1 VSSRSRAP
9 ATFLTAIAAT
19 VVIVS
24 AVANLTRDRGVHNSP
39 PARDTQLSE
48 QPLVGL
54 GPGVTVR
61 EVTQNTPFSLV
72 ALTGDLAG
80 TSTRVRAKRPDGSWG
95 PWYQTE
101 YETAAPD
108 NGSQSGSAPTGP
120 TEGPRSTD
128 PVFVGTTTTVQ
139 IAVTRPLDA
148 ALTLGVVPSQAGTSP
163 AGGGPPAAPRAP
175 SENEDL
181 GYRPASREQPFGQ
194 NISAILISP
203 PQAPADT
210 HWTPPSGVL
219 MPGQP
224 PAIIS
229 RAEWGADESLR
240 CGTPQYDNG
249 IRAAVV
255 HHTAGSNDY
264 SPLESAGIVKAIY
277 TYHSKTL
284 GWCDIAYNA
293 LVDKYGQVFE
303 GSAGGL
309 TKAVEGFHTGG
320 FNRNTWG
327 VAMIGNFDDV
337 PPTPI
342 QLRTMGRLRG
352 WRLGMDGVDPKGT
365 VELESAGSHY
375 TTFPAGAIA
384 KLPTI
389 FTHRDVG
396 NTDCPG
402 NAAYALM
409 DEVRD
414 IASHFNDP
422 PEELINALKGGAI
435 YEHWEAIG
443 GMNSVLGA
451 PTSPEDGTE
460 GDGRYA
466 TFAKGAMYW
475 SPETGPQPVTGAI
488 YDAWAS
494 QSYERGPLGLPT
506 SAEIQEPLQITQ
518 NYQHGTLNY
527 NRLTGDV
534 TEVIDGITTPLSAE
548 SPSGPT
554 VPPEHF
560 SLPAHPAAT

>member
-1 VSSRSRAP
+1 MSRSRAP
-9 ATFLTAIAAT
+9 TMLLTAIAAT

-24 AVANLTRDRGVHNSP
+24 WAAGATRDRRAPEP
-39 PARDTQLSE
+39 PRIHDTQLAE

-54 GPGVTVR
+54 GAGVTVR
-61 EVTQNTPFSLV
+61 ELSQGTPFSLV

-108 NGSQSGSAPTGP
+108 PVTAGSEGP
-120 TEGPRSTD
+120 AEGPRSTD

-148 ALTLGVVPSQAGTSP
+148 AVTR
-163 AGGGPPAAPRAP
+163 PPTPPPGERP
-175 SENEDL
+175 DDL

-203 PQAPADT
+203 PQAPAET
-210 HWTPPSGVL
+210 HWTPPAGVM
-219 MPGQP
+219 MPGQA

-229 RAEWGADESLR
+229 RAEWGADEALR
-240 CGTPQYDNG
+240 CGAPQYDNG
-249 IRAAVV
+249 IRAAVI

-342 QLRTMGRLRG
+342 QLRTVGRLLG

-365 VELESAGSHY
+365 VALESAGSHY
-375 TTFPAGAIA
+375 TTFPAGATA
-384 KLPTI
+384 TLPTI

-409 DEVRD
+409 DEIRD
-414 IASHFNDP
+414 VASHFNDP
-422 PEELINALKGGAI
+422 PEELIKALQGGAI
-435 YEHWEAIG
+435 YQRWQEIG

-451 PTSPEDGTE
+451 PTAPEDSGG
-460 GDGRYA
+460 GDARYV
-466 TFAKGAMYW
+466 TFVKGAMYW
-475 SPETGPQPVTGAI
+475 SPATGAEPVTGAI

-494 QSYERGPLGLPT
+494 LSYERGPLGLPT

-518 NYQHGTLNY
+518 NFQHGTLNY
-527 NRLTGDV
+527 ERLTGNV
-534 TEVIDGITTPLSAE
+534 TSVVDGITTPLSTQ

-560 SLPAHPAAT
+560 SLPAHPGT

>member
-1 VSSRSRAP
+1 MPSRTRAP
-9 ATFLTAIAAT
+9 TTLLTAMAAT
-19 VVIVS
+19 VVIV
-24 AVANLTRDRGVHNSP
+24 AWIANRP
-39 PARDTQLSE
+39 PASSHEPSPTPNTQLAE
-48 QPLVGL
+48 QPLIGL
-54 GPGVTVR
+54 GGGVTVR
-61 EVTQNTPFSLV
+61 ELTQDTPFSLV

-80 TSTRVRAKRPDGSWG
+80 TSARVRAKRPDGDWG

-101 YETAAPD
+101 YETEPRDPAGTD
-108 NGSQSGSAPTGP
+108 GSVELGGLNP
-120 TEGPRSTD
+120 GPRSTD

-139 IAVTRPLDA
+139 VAVTRPIDA
-148 ALTLGVVPSQAGTSP
+148 PITQPP
-163 AGGGPPAAPRAP
+163 AGRPPNDLLD
-175 SENEDL
+175 SGL
-181 GYRPASREQPFGQ
+181 GYRPATKEQPFGQ

-203 PQAPADT
+203 PQAPPGT
-210 HWTPPSGVL
+210 QWTPPTAVT
-219 MPGQP
+219 MAGQP

-240 CGTPQYDNG
+240 CETPEYDRG
-249 IRAAVV
+249 VRAAVV

-309 TKAVEGFHTGG
+309 TKPVEGFHTGG

-337 PPTPI
+337 APTPI
-342 QLRTMGRLRG
+342 QIRTVGRLLG
-352 WRLGMDGVDPKGT
+352 WRLGMDDVDPRSM
-365 VELESAGSHY
+365 VDLQSAGSSY
-375 TTFPAGAIA
+375 TTFPGGAIA
-384 KLPTI
+384 RLPPI

-402 NAAYALM
+402 NAAYAVM
-409 DEVRD
+409 DEIRD
-414 IASHFNDP
+414 IAAHFNDP
-422 PEELINALKGGAI
+422 PEELIKALEGGAI
-435 YEHWEAIG
+435 YQRWQALG
-443 GMNSVLGA
+443 GMNSALGA
-451 PTSPEDGTE
+451 PTSPEADAADGA
-460 GDGRYA
+460 RYA

-475 SPETGPQPVTGAI
+475 SPVTDAQPITGAI
-488 YDAWAS
+488 YEAWAS

-518 NYQHGTLNY
+518 NFQHGTLNFE
-527 NRLTGDV
+527 RLTGNV
-534 TEVIDGITTPLSAE
+534 TEVVDGITTPLATRP
-548 SPSGPT
+548 PSGPT

-560 SLPAHPAAT
+560 TLPTHPIT

>member
-1 VSSRSRAP
+1 ML
-9 ATFLTAIAAT
+9 LTAIAAT

-24 AVANLTRDRGVHNSP
+24 AVADATHDRGVHDPP
-39 PARDTQLSE
+39 PAHDTQLTE
-48 QPLVGL
+48 QPLIGL
-54 GPGVTVR
+54 GGGVTIR
-61 EVTQNTPFSLV
+61 EVTQDKPFSLV

-108 NGSQSGSAPTGP
+108 SGAASSAGLAGSAQSAGP

-148 ALTLGVVPSQAGTSP
+148 PMTPPVPPSD
-163 AGGGPPAAPRAP
+163 PP
-175 SENEDL
+175 EKDGL
-181 GYRPASREQPFGQ
+181 GYKPASKEQPFGQ

-203 PQAPADT
+203 PQAPAKT
-210 HWTPPSGVL
+210 QWTPPSGVV
-219 MPGQP
+219 MPGQAP
-224 PAIIS
+224 SIIS

-240 CGTPQYDNG
+240 CGSPQYDNG
-249 IRAAVV
+249 IRAAVI

-309 TKAVEGFHTGG
+309 TRAVEGFHTGG

-342 QLRTMGRLRG
+342 QLRTVGRLLG
-352 WRLGMDGVDPKGT
+352 WRLGLDGVDAKGT
-365 VELESAGSHY
+365 VALESAGSHY

-384 KLPTI
+384 NLPTI

-409 DEVRD
+409 DEIRD

-422 PEELINALKGGAI
+422 PEELIKALQGGVI
-435 YEHWEAIG
+435 YEHWQAIG

-451 PTSPEDGTE
+451 PTSPEDSAE
-460 GDGRYA
+460 GDARYA
-466 TFAKGAMYW
+466 TFARGAMYW
-475 SPETGPQPVTGAI
+475 SPDTGAQPVTGAI
-488 YDAWAS
+488 YEAWGS
-494 QSYERGPLGLPT
+494 LSFERGPLGLPT

-518 NYQHGTLNY
+518 NFQHGTLNY
-527 NRLTGDV
+527 ERLSGNV
-534 TEVIDGITTPLSAE
+534 TEVVDGITTKLSTQ

-554 VPPEHF
+554 VPAEHF
-560 SLPAHPAAT
+560 SLPAHPAAA

>member
-1 VSSRSRAP
+1 MSTGRTP
-9 ATFLTAIAAT
+9 TTLLTAIAAT
-19 VVIVS
+19 VVLVS
-24 AVANLTRDRGVHNSP
+24 SVADATRDRSSPEPP
-39 PARDTQLSE
+39 PAHDTQLAE

-54 GPGVTVR
+54 GGGVTVR
-61 EVTQNTPFSLV
+61 EISQLTPFSLV

-108 NGSQSGSAPTGP
+108 ATGPERGDGSARPAEAL
-120 TEGPRSTD
+120 EGPRSTD

-139 IAVTRPLDA
+139 IAVTRPIDA
-148 ALTLGVVPSQAGTSP
+148 PVTL
-163 AGGGPPAAPRAP
+163 GPPAGAEATTQ
-175 SENEDL
+175 SGL
-181 GYRPASREQPFGQ
+181 GYKPVSREQPFGQ

-203 PQAPADT
+203 PQTPAKAQ
-210 HWTPPSGVL
+210 WTPPSGVM
-219 MPGQP
+219 MPGQAP
-224 PAIIS
+224 PIIS

-240 CGTPQYDNG
+240 CGSPQYDNG

-309 TKAVEGFHTGG
+309 TKAVEAFHTGG

-337 PPTPI
+337 PPTPM
-342 QLRTMGRLRG
+342 QLRTLGRLLG
-352 WRLGMDGVDPKGT
+352 WRLGLDGVDPKGT
-365 VELESAGSHY
+365 VALESAGSHY
-375 TTFPAGAIA
+375 TTFPAGSIA
-384 KLPTI
+384 TLPTI

-414 IASHFNDP
+414 VASHFNDP
-422 PEELINALKGGAI
+422 PEELLRALQGGAI
-435 YEHWEAIG
+435 YDHWQAMG

-451 PTSPEDGTE
+451 PTSPEDSAA
-460 GDGRYA
+460 GDARFV

-475 SPETGPQPVTGAI
+475 SPETGAQPVTGAI

-494 QSYERGPLGLPT
+494 LSYERGPLGLPT
-506 SAEIQEPLQITQ
+506 SAETQEPLQITQ
-518 NYQHGTLNY
+518 NFQHGTLNY
-527 NRLTGDV
+527 ERLTGNV
-534 TEVIDGITTPLSAE
+534 TEVADGITTSLTTQSA
-548 SPSGPT
+548 SGPT
-554 VPPEHF
+554 VPSEHF
-560 SLPAHPAAT
+560 SLPAHPSAT

>member
-1 VSSRSRAP
+1 MSPSRGP
-9 ATFLTAIAAT
+9 TTLLTAIAAT
-19 VVIVS
+19 VVVVS
-24 AVANLTRDRGVHNSP
+24 WVADTTRDRGAPGPP
-39 PARDTQLSE
+39 PAHETQLAE
-48 QPLVGL
+48 QPLIGL
-54 GPGVTVR
+54 GGGVTVR
-61 EVTQNTPFSLV
+61 QISQDTPFSLV

-80 TSTRVRAKRPDGSWG
+80 TSTRVRAKHLDGSWG
-95 PWYQTE
+95 PWYQTD

-108 NGSQSGSAPTGP
+108 GATAAGSL
-120 TEGPRSTD
+120 EGPRGTD
-128 PVFVGTTTTVQ
+128 PVFVGTTTTVE
-139 IAVTRPLDA
+139 IAVTRPIDA
-148 ALTLGVVPSQAGTSP
+148 PVTQP
-163 AGGGPPAAPRAP
+163 PPAPPREP
-175 SENEDL
+175 GL
-181 GYRPASREQPFGQ
+181 GYKPASREQPFGQ

-203 PQAPADT
+203 PQAPSQT
-210 HWTPPSGVL
+210 QWTPPSGVL
-219 MPGQP
+219 MPGQA

-240 CGTPQYDNG
+240 CGSPQYDNG

-309 TKAVEGFHTGG
+309 TKAVEAFHTGG

-342 QLRTMGRLRG
+342 QLRTLGRLLG
-352 WRLGMDGVDPKGT
+352 WRLGLDGVDPKGT
-365 VELESAGSHY
+365 VALESAGSHY
-375 TTFPAGAIA
+375 TTYAAGSVAT
-384 KLPTI
+384 LPTI

-414 IASHFNDP
+414 VASHFNDP
-422 PEELINALKGGAI
+422 PEELIKALQGGAI
-435 YEHWEAIG
+435 YDHWQAMG

-451 PTSPEDGTE
+451 PTSPEDSAE
-460 GDGRYA
+460 GDARYV
-466 TFAKGAMYW
+466 TFARGAMYW
-475 SPETGPQPVTGAI
+475 SPETGAQPVTGAI

-494 QSYERGPLGLPT
+494 LSYERGPLGLPT

-518 NYQHGTLNY
+518 NFQHGTLNY
-527 NRLTGDV
+527 ERLTGNV
-534 TEVIDGITTPLSAE
+534 TQVADGITTPLSTQP
-548 SPSGPT
+548 PSGPT

-560 SLPAHPAAT
+560 SLPAHPSAT

>member
-1 VSSRSRAP
+1 MSRSRAP
-9 ATFLTAIAAT
+9 TTLLTAIAAT

-24 AVANLTRDRGVHNSP
+24 WVADTTRDRGTPSPP
-39 PARDTQLSE
+39 PARDTQLVE
-48 QPLVGL
+48 QPLIGL
-54 GPGVTVR
+54 AGGVTVR
-61 EVTQNTPFSLV
+61 EISQDAPFSLV

-108 NGSQSGSAPTGP
+108 AMTTAGNEGLAGSARPTGSV
-120 TEGPRSTD
+120 EGPRGTD

-139 IAVTRPLDA
+139 IAVTRPIDA
-148 ALTLGVVPSQAGTSP
+148 PVTQP
-163 AGGGPPAAPRAP
+163 PPAPP
-175 SENEDL
+175 SDPPDNGL
-181 GYRPASREQPFGQ
+181 GYKPASKEQPFGQ

-203 PQAPADT
+203 PQAPT
-210 HWTPPSGVL
+210 KTQWTPPSGVM
-219 MPGQP
+219 MPGQAP
-224 PAIIS
+224 SIIS

-240 CGTPQYDNG
+240 CGSPQYDNG
-249 IRAAVV
+249 IRAAVI

-309 TKAVEGFHTGG
+309 TKAVEAFHTGG

-342 QLRTMGRLRG
+342 QLRTVGRLLG

-365 VELESAGSHY
+365 VALESAGSHY
-375 TTFPAGAIA
+375 TTFAAGTIA
-384 KLPTI
+384 TLPTI

-409 DEVRD
+409 DEIRD

-422 PEELINALKGGAI
+422 PEELIKALQGGAI
-435 YEHWEAIG
+435 YEHWQAIG

-451 PTSPEDGTE
+451 PTSPEDSAE
-460 GDGRYA
+460 GDARYV

-475 SPETGPQPVTGAI
+475 SPDTGAQPVTGAI

-494 QSYERGPLGLPT
+494 LSYERGPLGLPT

-518 NYQHGTLNY
+518 NFQHGTLNY
-527 NRLTGDV
+527 ERLTGNV
-534 TEVIDGITTPLSAE
+534 TEVVDGITTPLSTQ

-560 SLPAHPAAT
+560 SLPAHPAAA

>member
-1 VSSRSRAP
+1 MSPSRGP
-9 ATFLTAIAAT
+9 TTLLTAIVAT

-24 AVANLTRDRGVHNSP
+24 WVADTTRDRAPAGPP
-39 PARDTQLSE
+39 PAHGTQLAE

-54 GPGVTVR
+54 GGGVTVR
-61 EVTQNTPFSLV
+61 QISQATPFSLV

-80 TSTRVRAKRPDGSWG
+80 TSTRVRAKRTDGSWG

-108 NGSQSGSAPTGP
+108 GVTTAGSL
-120 TEGPRSTD
+120 EGPRGTD
-128 PVFVGTTTTVQ
+128 PVFVGTTTTVE
-139 IAVTRPLDA
+139 IAVTRPIDA
-148 ALTLGVVPSQAGTSP
+148 PLTQA
-163 AGGGPPAAPRAP
+163 PPAPSKDAP
-175 SENEDL
+175 SL
-181 GYRPASREQPFGQ
+181 GYKPASREQPFGQ
-194 NISAILISP
+194 NISAVLISP
-203 PQAPADT
+203 PQAPT
-210 HWTPPSGVL
+210 ETQWTPPSGVL
-219 MPGQP
+219 MPGQA

-229 RAEWGADESLR
+229 RAQWGADESLR
-240 CGTPQYDNG
+240 CGSPQYDNG
-249 IRAAVV
+249 IRAGVV

-293 LVDKYGQVFE
+293 LVDRYGQVFE

-309 TKAVEGFHTGG
+309 TKAVEAFHTGG

-342 QLRTMGRLRG
+342 QLRTLGRLLG
-352 WRLGMDGVDPKGT
+352 WRLGLDGVDPKGT
-365 VELESAGSHY
+365 VALESAGSHY
-375 TTFPAGAIA
+375 TTFPAGSIA
-384 KLPTI
+384 TLPTI

-422 PEELINALKGGAI
+422 PEELIKALQGGAI
-435 YEHWEAIG
+435 YDHWLAMG

-451 PTSPEDGTE
+451 PTSPEDSGE
-460 GDGRYA
+460 GDARYV
-466 TFAKGAMYW
+466 TFARGAMYW
-475 SPETGPQPVTGAI
+475 SPVTGAQPVTGAI

-494 QSYERGPLGLPT
+494 LSYERGPLGLPT

-518 NYQHGTLNY
+518 NFQHGTLNY
-527 NRLTGDV
+527 ERLTGNV
-534 TEVIDGITTPLSAE
+534 TEVAEGITTPLSTQ

-560 SLPAHPAAT
+560 SLPAHPGAT

>member
-1 VSSRSRAP
+1 
-9 ATFLTAIAAT
+9 
-19 VVIVS
+19 
-24 AVANLTRDRGVHNSP
+24 
-39 PARDTQLSE
+39 
-48 QPLVGL
+48 
-54 GPGVTVR
+54 
-61 EVTQNTPFSLV
+61 
-72 ALTGDLAG
+72 
-80 TSTRVRAKRPDGSWG
+80 VRARRADGSWG

-101 YETAAPD
+101 YETSAPD
-108 NGSQSGSAPTGP
+108 NVAPPQGPAGGEPLAGP

-148 ALTLGVVPSQAGTSP
+148 AVTQP
-163 AGGGPPAAPRAP
+163 PPAP
-175 SENEDL
+175 SGGSQQADL
-181 GYRPASREQPFGQ
+181 GYKPASREQPFGQ

-203 PQAPADT
+203 PQAPGET
-210 HWTPPSGVL
+210 HWTPPAGVL

-229 RAEWGADESLR
+229 RADWGADESLR
-240 CGTPQYDNG
+240 CGSPQYDNG

-337 PPTPI
+337 PPTPL
-342 QLRTMGRLRG
+342 QLRSLGRLLG

-409 DEVRD
+409 DEVRE
-414 IASHFNDP
+414 IASHVNDP
-422 PEELINALKGGAI
+422 PEELLNALRGGAI

-451 PTSPEDGTE
+451 PTSPEDATE
-460 GDGRYA
+460 GDGRYS

-506 SAEIQEPLQITQ
+506 SAELQEPLQVTQ
-518 NYQHGTLNY
+518 NFQHGTLNY

-534 TEVIDGITTPLSAE
+534 SEVIDGITTPLSTQD
-548 SPSGPT
+548 PSGPT

-560 SLPAHPAAT
+560 SLPMHPTAA

>member
-1 VSSRSRAP
+1 ML
-9 ATFLTAIAAT
+9 LTAIAAT
-19 VVIVS
+19 VVVVS
-24 AVANLTRDRGVHNSP
+24 WVGDATRDRRGP
-39 PARDTQLSE
+39 EAPRPRDTELVE
-48 QPLVGL
+48 QPLIGL
-54 GPGVTVR
+54 GGGVTVR
-61 EVTQNTPFSLV
+61 EVTQDTPFSLV

-95 PWYQTE
+95 AWYQTE

-108 NGSQSGSAPTGP
+108 PGSAAGAAVRPAGS
-120 TEGPRSTD
+120 TEGPRGTD
-128 PVFVGTTTTVQ
+128 PVFVGTTRTVQ
-139 IAVTRPLDA
+139 IAVTRPMDA
-148 ALTLGVVPSQAGTSP
+148 PTTLPTSP
-163 AGGGPPAAPRAP
+163 APSLPAEK
-175 SENEDL
+175 SDL
-181 GYRPASREQPFGQ
+181 GYKPASREQPYGQ
-194 NISAILISP
+194 TISAILISP
-203 PQAPADT
+203 PKAPAT
-210 HWTPPSGVL
+210 TQWTPPSGVVL
-219 MPGQP
+219 PGQP
-224 PAIIS
+224 PRIIS

-264 SPLESAGIVKAIY
+264 SPVESAGIVKAIY

-309 TKAVEGFHTGG
+309 TKAVEAFHTGG

-342 QLRTMGRLRG
+342 QLRSVGRLLG
-352 WRLGMDGVDPKGT
+352 WRLNLDGVDPKGT
-365 VELESAGSHY
+365 VALESAGSHY
-375 TTFPAGAIA
+375 TTFPAGAVA
-384 KLPTI
+384 NLPTI

-409 DEVRD
+409 DEIRD

-422 PEELINALKGGAI
+422 PEELIKALQGGAI
-435 YEHWEAIG
+435 YEHWQAIG
-443 GMNSVLGA
+443 GMGSVLGA
-451 PTSPEDGTE
+451 PTSPEDSAQ
-460 GDGRYA
+460 GDARYA
-466 TFAKGAMYW
+466 TFARGAMYW
-475 SPETGPQPVTGAI
+475 SPATGAQPITGAI

-506 SAEIQEPLQITQ
+506 SAEIQEPLRITQ
-518 NYQHGTLNY
+518 NFQHGTLNFD
-527 NRLTGDV
+527 RLTAGL
-534 TEVIDGITTPLSAE
+534 TEVVDGITTPLSTQ
-548 SPSGPT
+548 SPSGPS
-554 VPPEHF
+554 VPAEHF
-560 SLPAHPAAT
+560 SLPAHPGAT

>member
-1 VSSRSRAP
+1 MLLA
-9 ATFLTAIAAT
+9 AFAAT
-19 VVIVS
+19 VVIVAS
-24 AVANLTRDRGVHNSP
+24 VADVVRDKHAAAPP
-39 PARDTQLSE
+39 PARDTQLTE

-54 GPGVTVR
+54 GGGVTVR
-61 EVTQNTPFSLV
+61 ELTQDTPFSLV

-80 TSTRVRAKRPDGSWG
+80 TSTRVRARRPDGTWG
-95 PWYQTE
+95 PWYQTD

-108 NGSQSGSAPTGP
+108 DPQPDSA

-139 IAVTRPLDA
+139 IAVTRPMDA
-148 ALTLGVVPSQAGTSP
+148 AVTRA
-163 AGGGPPAAPRAP
+163 PAAPGAAHP
-175 SENEDL
+175 DTGL
-181 GYRPASREQPFGQ
+181 GYQPAAKEQSFGQ
-194 NISAILISP
+194 NISAVLISP
-203 PQAPADT
+203 PQTPAENQ
-210 HWTPPSGVL
+210 WTPPSGVL
-219 MPGQP
+219 MPGQA
-224 PAIIS
+224 PAVIS

-240 CGTPQYDNG
+240 CGTPQYDTG
-249 IRAAVV
+249 IRAAVI

-309 TKAVEGFHTGG
+309 TKPVEAFHTGG

-327 VAMIGNFDDV
+327 VAMIGDFDDV

-342 QLRTMGRLRG
+342 QLRTVGRLLG
-352 WRLGMDGVDPKGT
+352 WRLGMDGVDPKGR
-365 VELESAGSHY
+365 VALESAGSHY

-384 KLPTI
+384 DLPTI

-409 DEVRD
+409 DEIRD

-422 PEELINALKGGAI
+422 PEELIKALEGGAI
-435 YEHWEAIG
+435 YQHWQEIG

-451 PTSPEDGTE
+451 PTSPEADAE
-460 GDGRYA
+460 GGARFA
-466 TFAKGAMYW
+466 TFARGAMYW
-475 SPETGPQPVTGAI
+475 SPVTGPQPVTGAI
-488 YDAWAS
+488 YNAWAS
-494 QSYERGPLGLPT
+494 LSYERGPLGLPT

-518 NYQHGTLNY
+518 NFAHGTVNFE
-527 NRLTGDV
+527 RLTGDV
-534 TEVIDGITTPLSAE
+534 TEVVDGITTPLSSPSSTQ
-548 SPSGPT
+548 SPSGPQ
-554 VPPEHF
+554 VPAEHF
-560 SLPAHPAAT
+560 SLPTHPPV

>member
-1 VSSRSRAP
+1 MVSSRSPTMLLA
-9 ATFLTAIAAT
+9 AIAAT

-24 AVANLTRDRGVHNSP
+24 WITDPTRENAPASP
-39 PARDTQLSE
+39 PVRDTQLTE
-48 QPLVGL
+48 QPLIGL
-54 GPGVTVR
+54 GGGVTIR
-61 EVTQNTPFSLV
+61 ELTQDTPFSLV

-108 NGSQSGSAPTGP
+108 PAADDASAQPTQ
-120 TEGPRSTD
+120 GPRSTD
-128 PVFVGTTTTVQ
+128 PVFIGSTRTVQ
-139 IAVTRPLDA
+139 IAITRPADA
-148 ALTLGVVPSQAGTSP
+148 PVTQPRS
-163 AGGGPPAAPRAP
+163 AAPEGP
-175 SENEDL
+175 DKPDKHGL
-181 GYRPASREQPFGQ
+181 GYKPATKELPLGPDPQ

-203 PQAPADT
+203 PQAPARAQ
-210 HWTPPSGVL
+210 WTPPSGVI
-219 MPGQP
+219 MPGQAP
-224 PAIIS
+224 SIIS

-249 IRAAVV
+249 VRAAVV

-293 LVDKYGQVFE
+293 MVDKYGQVFE

-309 TKAVEGFHTGG
+309 TKAVEAFHTGG
-320 FNRNTWG
+320 FNRSTWG

-337 PPTPI
+337 APTPI
-342 QLRTMGRLRG
+342 QIRTVGRLLG
-352 WRLGMDGVDPKGT
+352 WRLGLDGVDPKGT
-365 VELESAGSHY
+365 VALESAGSHY
-375 TTFPAGAIA
+375 TTFAAGTTAT
-384 KLPTI
+384 LPTI

-409 DEVRD
+409 DEIRD

-422 PEELINALKGGAI
+422 PEELIKALEGGAI
-435 YEHWEAIG
+435 YEHWQAIG

-451 PTSPEDGTE
+451 PTAPEASAE
-460 GDGRYA
+460 GAARYV

-475 SPETGPQPVTGAI
+475 SPEIGAEPVTGAI

-494 QSYERGPLGLPT
+494 LSYERGPLGLPT

-518 NYQHGTLNY
+518 NFQHGTLNFE
-527 NRLTGDV
+527 RLTGNLTQV
-534 TEVIDGITTPLSAE
+534 VDGISTPLATQT
-548 SPSGPT
+548 PSGPT

-560 SLPAHPAAT
+560 SLPTHPAP

>member
-1 VSSRSRAP
+1 ML
-9 ATFLTAIAAT
+9 LTAIAAT

-24 AVANLTRDRGVHNSP
+24 WVLNRPPDSTHERP
-39 PARDTQLSE
+39 PAHDTQLAE
-48 QPLVGL
+48 QPLIGL
-54 GPGVTVR
+54 GGGVTVR
-61 EVTQNTPFSLV
+61 ELTQDTPFSLV

-95 PWYQTE
+95 RWYQTE

-108 NGSQSGSAPTGP
+108 KDGAGTAGP
-120 TEGPRSTD
+120 AGGPRSTD

-139 IAVTRPLDA
+139 IAVTRPIDA
-148 ALTLGVVPSQAGTSP
+148 PVTQPPTGLTPTEKPDV
-163 AGGGPPAAPRAP
+163 GG
-175 SENEDL
+175 L
-181 GYRPASREQPFGQ
+181 GYRPATKEQPFGQ

-203 PQAPADT
+203 PQAPAGT
-210 HWTPPSGVL
+210 QWTPPTGVT
-219 MPGQP
+219 MPGQAP
-224 PAIIS
+224 PIIS

-240 CGTPQYDNG
+240 CGSPQYD
-249 IRAAVV
+249 RAVRAGVV

-309 TKAVEGFHTGG
+309 TKPVEGFHTGG
-320 FNRNTWG
+320 FNRDTWG

-337 PPTPI
+337 APTPLQI
-342 QLRTMGRLRG
+342 RAVGRLFG
-352 WRLGMDGVDPKGT
+352 WRLGMVDVDPKGT
-365 VELESAGSHY
+365 VELESTGSSY

-409 DEVRD
+409 DEIRD
-414 IASHFNDP
+414 IAAHFNDP
-422 PEELINALKGGAI
+422 PEELLKSLRGGVIYDRWQAL
-435 YEHWEAIG
+435 G

-451 PTSPEDGTE
+451 PTSPESE
-460 GDGRYA
+460 GEGASRYV

-475 SPETGPQPVTGAI
+475 APDTGAQPVTGAI

-494 QSYERGPLGLPT
+494 LSYERGPLGLPT
-506 SAEIQEPLQITQ
+506 SAEIQEPLRITQ
-518 NYQHGTLNY
+518 NFQHGTLNFE
-527 NRLTGDV
+527 RLTGNVTDV
-534 TEVIDGITTPLSAE
+534 VDGITTPLSTQP
-548 SPSGPT
+548 PSGPT

-560 SLPAHPAAT
+560 SLPTHPAN

>member
-1 VSSRSRAP
+1 ML
-9 ATFLTAIAAT
+9 LTAIAAT

-24 AVANLTRDRGVHNSP
+24 WVGDALHDRGAPDP
-39 PARDTQLSE
+39 PRSRGTEVAE
-48 QPLVGL
+48 QPLIGL
-54 GPGVTVR
+54 GGGVSIR
-61 EVTQNTPFSLV
+61 EVAQDTPFSLV

-80 TSTRVRAKRPDGSWG
+80 TSTRVRAKRPDGTWG

-108 NGSQSGSAPTGP
+108 SGPGGSESARPGGP
-120 TEGPRSTD
+120 SEGPRSTD
-128 PVFVGTTTTVQ
+128 PLFVGTTRTVQ
-139 IAVTRPLDA
+139 IAVTRPIDA
-148 ALTLGVVPSQAGTSP
+148 PLTQPSP
-163 AGGGPPAAPRAP
+163 APAATT
-175 SENEDL
+175 DGL
-181 GYRPASREQPFGQ
+181 GYKPVSREQPYAQ
-194 NISAILISP
+194 NISAVLISP
-203 PQAPADT
+203 PQAPAKAQ
-210 HWTPPSGVL
+210 WTPPSGVM

-240 CGTPQYDNG
+240 CGSPQYDNG

-309 TKAVEGFHTGG
+309 TKAVEAFHTGG

-327 VAMIGNFDDV
+327 VAMIGKFDDV

-342 QLRTMGRLRG
+342 QLRTVGRLLG
-352 WRLGMDGVDPKGT
+352 WRLDMDGVDPKGT
-365 VELESAGSHY
+365 VALESAGSHY

-384 KLPTI
+384 NLPAI
-389 FTHRDVG
+389 FAHRDVG

-409 DEVRD
+409 DEIRD

-422 PEELINALKGGAI
+422 PEELIKALQGGAI
-435 YEHWEAIG
+435 YEHWQAMG

-451 PTSPEDGTE
+451 PTSPEDSAD
-460 GDGRYA
+460 GDARYV

-475 SPETGPQPVTGAI
+475 SPATGAQPVTGGI

-494 QSYERGPLGLPT
+494 LSYERGPLGLPT
-506 SAEIQEPLQITQ
+506 SGELQEPLQISQ
-518 NYQHGTLNY
+518 NFQHGTLDFE
-527 NRLTGDV
+527 RLTGNV
-534 TEVIDGITTPLSAE
+534 TEVVDGITTPLSTQ

>member
-1 VSSRSRAP
+1 MSSRSRAP
-9 ATFLTAIAAT
+9 TMLLTAVAAT

-24 AVANLTRDRGVHNSP
+24 AVADLTRDRGATVSAPSP
-39 PARDTQLSE
+39 RETQLAE
-48 QPLVGL
+48 QPLIGL
-54 GPGVTVR
+54 GGGVTVR
-61 EVTQNTPFSLV
+61 ELTQGTPFSLV

-80 TSTRVRAKRPDGSWG
+80 TSTRVRAKHPDGSWG

-108 NGSQSGSAPTGP
+108 TKPSDSGSGP

-128 PVFVGTTTTVQ
+128 PLFVGTTTTVQ

-148 ALTLGVVPSQAGTSP
+148 ALTR
-163 AGGGPPAAPRAP
+163 PPALPP
-175 SENEDL
+175 SDNDL
-181 GYRPASREQPFGQ
+181 GYRPASKEQPFGQ

-203 PQAPADT
+203 PQAPAKT
-210 HWTPPSGVL
+210 QWTPPAGVL
-219 MPGQP
+219 MPGQAP
-224 PAIIS
+224 PIIS

-240 CGTPQYDNG
+240 CGSPQYDNG
-249 IRAAVV
+249 IRAAVI

-337 PPTPI
+337 PPTPL
-342 QLRTMGRLRG
+342 QLRAVGRLLG

-365 VELESAGSHY
+365 VTLESAGSHY
-375 TTFPAGAIA
+375 TTFPAGAFA
-384 KLPTI
+384 TLPTI

-409 DEVRD
+409 DEIRD
-414 IASHFNDP
+414 IASHLNDP
-422 PEELINALKGGAI
+422 PEELIKALQGGAI
-435 YEHWEAIG
+435 YQHWQEMG

-451 PTSPEDGTE
+451 PTSPEDNAD
-460 GDGRYA
+460 GDGRYS

-475 SPETGPQPVTGAI
+475 SPVTGAQPVTGAI

-518 NYQHGTLNY
+518 NFAHGTLNY

-534 TEVIDGITTPLSAE
+534 NEVLDGITTPLS
-548 SPSGPT
+548 SQNPSAPS

-560 SLPAHPAAT
+560 SLPTHPDA

>member
-1 VSSRSRAP
+1 ML
-9 ATFLTAIAAT
+9 LTAIAAT

-24 AVANLTRDRGVHNSP
+24 GVVDPTRESAPGPSPDRG
-39 PARDTQLSE
+39 TQLAE
-48 QPLVGL
+48 LPLIGL
-54 GPGVTVR
+54 GGGVTVR
-61 EVTQNTPFSLV
+61 ELIQSTAFSLI

-80 TSTRVRAKRPDGSWG
+80 TSTRVRAKRADGSWG

-101 YETAAPD
+101 YETSAPD
-108 NGSQSGSAPTGP
+108 TGTSGAARSKPL
-120 TEGPRSTD
+120 EGPRSTD

-139 IAVTRPLDA
+139 IAVTRPVDA
-148 ALTLGVVPSQAGTSP
+148 PVTQPP
-163 AGGGPPAAPRAP
+163 AGPPP
-175 SENEDL
+175 SAEPDNPDKHGL
-181 GYRPASREQPFGQ
+181 GYKPATKEQPFGQ

-203 PQAPADT
+203 PQAPARPQ
-210 HWTPPSGVL
+210 WTPPSGVT

-224 PAIIS
+224 PSIIS
-229 RAEWGADESLR
+229 RADWGADESLR
-240 CGTPQYDNG
+240 CGTPKYDNG

-264 SPLESAGIVKAIY
+264 SPLESAGIVMAIY
-277 TYHSKTL
+277 TYQSKTL

-309 TKAVEGFHTGG
+309 TKPVEGFHTGG

-327 VAMIGNFDDV
+327 VAMMGNFDDV
-337 PPTPI
+337 APTPI
-342 QLRTMGRLRG
+342 QIQTVGRLLG
-352 WRLGMDGVDPKGT
+352 WRLGMDNVDPKGPVT
-365 VELESAGSHY
+365 LESAGSHY
-375 TTFPAGAIA
+375 TTFPAGSIA
-384 KLPTI
+384 TLPTI

-409 DEVRD
+409 DEIRD

-422 PEELINALKGGAI
+422 PEELVKALEGGAI
-435 YEHWEAIG
+435 YEHWQAIG

-451 PTSPEDGTE
+451 PTSPEDNAE
-460 GDGRYA
+460 GGARYA

-475 SPETGPQPVTGAI
+475 SPQTGAEPVTGAV

-494 QSYERGPLGLPT
+494 LSYERGPLGLPT

-518 NYQHGTLNY
+518 NFQHGTLNFE
-527 NRLTGDV
+527 RLTGNVTDV
-534 TEVIDGITTPLSAE
+534 VDGITTPLSTPTA
-548 SPSGPT
+548 SGPT

-560 SLPAHPAAT
+560 SLPTHPVA

>member
-1 VSSRSRAP
+1 MSPSRGP
-9 ATFLTAIAAT
+9 TTLLTAIAAT

-24 AVANLTRDRGVHNSP
+24 WVADTTRDRGTAGTP
-39 PARDTQLSE
+39 PARGTQLAE

-54 GPGVTVR
+54 GGGVTVR
-61 EVTQNTPFSLV
+61 EIGQNTPFSLV

-108 NGSQSGSAPTGP
+108 GATTAGSL
-120 TEGPRSTD
+120 EGPRGTD

-139 IAVTRPLDA
+139 IAVTRPIDA
-148 ALTLGVVPSQAGTSP
+148 PVTQA
-163 AGGGPPAAPRAP
+163 PPAPP
-175 SENEDL
+175 NETGL
-181 GYRPASREQPFGQ
+181 GYKPASREQPFGQ
-194 NISAILISP
+194 NISAVLISP
-203 PQAPADT
+203 PQAPVET
-210 HWTPPSGVL
+210 QWTPPSGVL
-219 MPGQP
+219 MPGQA

-229 RAEWGADESLR
+229 RAQWGADESLR
-240 CGTPQYDNG
+240 CGSPQYDNG
-249 IRAAVV
+249 IRAGVV

-309 TKAVEGFHTGG
+309 TKAVEAFHTGG

-337 PPTPI
+337 PPTSI
-342 QLRTMGRLRG
+342 QLRTLGRLLG
-352 WRLGMDGVDPKGT
+352 WRLGLDGVDPKGT
-365 VELESAGSHY
+365 VALESAGSHY
-375 TTFPAGAIA
+375 TTFPAGSVAT
-384 KLPTI
+384 LPTI

-422 PEELINALKGGAI
+422 PEELIKALQGGAI
-435 YEHWEAIG
+435 YEHWQAIG
-443 GMNSVLGA
+443 GMNSALGA
-451 PTSPEDGTE
+451 PTSPEDSAE
-460 GDGRYA
+460 GDARYV
-466 TFAKGAMYW
+466 TFARGAMYW
-475 SPETGPQPVTGAI
+475 SPETGPQPITGAI

-494 QSYERGPLGLPT
+494 LSYERGPLGLPT
-506 SAEIQEPLQITQ
+506 SAEIQEPLRITQ
-518 NYQHGTLNY
+518 NFQHGTLNY
-527 NRLTGDV
+527 DRLTGNV
-534 TEVIDGITTPLSAE
+534 TEVAEGITTPLSTE

-554 VPPEHF
+554 VAPEHF
-560 SLPAHPAAT
+560 SLPVHPSAT

>member
-1 VSSRSRAP
+1 MVSRRRAP
-9 ATFLTAIAAT
+9 TMLLTAVAAT
-19 VVIVS
+19 VLIVS
-24 AVANLTRDRGVHNSP
+24 WVADATHDRRAPDP
-39 PARDTQLSE
+39 PRPRDTQLAE

-54 GPGVTVR
+54 AGGVTVR
-61 EVTQNTPFSLV
+61 EVTQDTPFSLV

-80 TSTRVRAKRPDGSWG
+80 TSTRVRAKHSDGSWG

-108 NGSQSGSAPTGP
+108 PVTPAGGEGP
-120 TEGPRSTD
+120 SEGPRSTD

-139 IAVTRPLDA
+139 ITVTRPLDA
-148 ALTLGVVPSQAGTSP
+148 AVTLGAPP
-163 AGGGPPAAPRAP
+163 AGGGPPPAPP
-175 SENEDL
+175 SARPDDL

-203 PQAPADT
+203 PQAPAHT
-210 HWTPPSGVL
+210 QWTPPAGVL
-219 MPGQP
+219 MAGQAP
-224 PAIIS
+224 VIIS
-229 RAEWGADESLR
+229 RAEWRADESLR

-249 IRAAVV
+249 IRAAVI

-342 QLRTMGRLRG
+342 QLRTVGRLLG

-365 VELESAGSHY
+365 VQLESAGSHY
-375 TTFPAGAIA
+375 TTFAAGTIA
-384 KLPTI
+384 TLPTI

-409 DEVRD
+409 DEIRD

-422 PEELINALKGGAI
+422 PEELIKALRGGAI
-435 YEHWEAIG
+435 YDHWQEIG

-451 PTSPEDGTE
+451 PTAPEDSAE
-460 GDGRYA
+460 GDARYV
-466 TFAKGAMYW
+466 TFTKGAMYW
-475 SPETGPQPVTGAI
+475 SPVTGPQPVTGAI
-488 YDAWAS
+488 YEAWAS
-494 QSYERGPLGLPT
+494 LSYERGPLGLPT

-518 NYQHGTLNY
+518 NFQHGSLNY
-527 NRLTGDV
+527 ERLTGNV
-534 TEVIDGITTPLSAE
+534 TEVVDGITTPLSTQ

-560 SLPAHPAAT
+560 SLPSHPGT

>member
-1 VSSRSRAP
+1 MM
-9 ATFLTAIAAT
+9 LTAIAAT
-19 VVIVS
+19 VLIVS
-24 AVANLTRDRGVHNSP
+24 WLAHATRDRGVHDDSP
-39 PARDTQLSE
+39 PARDTQLAE
-48 QPLVGL
+48 QPLIGL
-54 GPGVTVR
+54 GGGVSVR
-61 EVTQNTPFSLV
+61 EITQDTPFSLV

-80 TSTRVRAKRPDGSWG
+80 SSTRVRAKRPDGSWG

-108 NGSQSGSAPTGP
+108 PSTAGSGELAGSARSAGP

-139 IAVTRPLDA
+139 IAVTRPIDA
-148 ALTLGVVPSQAGTSP
+148 PVTLGAL
-163 AGGGPPAAPRAP
+163 PPAAPP
-175 SENEDL
+175 TVPPEKDGL
-181 GYRPASREQPFGQ
+181 GYKPASKEQPFGQ
-194 NISAILISP
+194 NISAVLISP
-203 PQAPADT
+203 PQAPAKT
-210 HWTPPSGVL
+210 QWTPPSGVM

-224 PAIIS
+224 PSIIS
-229 RAEWGADESLR
+229 RAEWGANEALR
-240 CGTPQYDNG
+240 CGSPQYDNG

-342 QLRTMGRLRG
+342 QLRTVGRLIG

-409 DEVRD
+409 DELRD

-422 PEELINALKGGAI
+422 PEELIKALQGGAI
-435 YEHWEAIG
+435 YEHWQAIG

-451 PTSPEDGTE
+451 PTSPEDSAE
-460 GDGRYA
+460 GDARYA

-475 SPETGPQPVTGAI
+475 SPATGAEPITGAI

-494 QSYERGPLGLPT
+494 LSFERGPLGLPT

-518 NYQHGTLNY
+518 NFQHGTLNY
-527 NRLTGDV
+527 ERLTGYV
-534 TEVIDGITTPLSAE
+534 TEVVDGITTPLSTQ
-548 SPSGPT
+548 SPSGPS
-554 VPPEHF
+554 VPAEHF
-560 SLPAHPAAT
+560 SLPTHPGAA

>member
-1 VSSRSRAP
+1 MAD
-9 ATFLTAIAAT
+9 ATH
-19 VVIVS
+19 
-24 AVANLTRDRGVHNSP
+24 DRGTHDTP
-39 PARDTQLSE
+39 PAHDTQLSE
-48 QPLVGL
+48 QPLIGL
-54 GPGVTVR
+54 GAGVTVR
-61 EVTQNTPFSLV
+61 EVTQDKPFSLV

-108 NGSQSGSAPTGP
+108 DGPASAVGFVGSAPPAGP

-148 ALTLGVVPSQAGTSP
+148 AVTQPPPPS
-163 AGGGPPAAPRAP
+163 GPPASDA
-175 SENEDL
+175 L
-181 GYRPASREQPFGQ
+181 GYKPASREQPFGQ

-203 PQAPADT
+203 PQAPAKT
-210 HWTPPSGVL
+210 QWTPPAGVV
-219 MPGQP
+219 MPGQAP
-224 PAIIS
+224 PIIS

-240 CGTPQYDNG
+240 CGSPQYDNG
-249 IRAAVV
+249 IRAAVI

-303 GSAGGL
+303 GSAGGP

-337 PPTPI
+337 PPTPV
-342 QLRTMGRLRG
+342 QLRTVGRLLG
-352 WRLGMDGVDPKGT
+352 WRLGLDDVDPKGA
-365 VELESAGSHY
+365 VALESAGSHY
-375 TTFPAGAIA
+375 TTFPAGAVA
-384 KLPTI
+384 TLPTI

-409 DEVRD
+409 DEIRD

-422 PEELINALKGGAI
+422 PEELIKALQGGAI
-435 YEHWEAIG
+435 YEHWQAIG
-443 GMNSVLGA
+443 GMSSVLGA
-451 PTSPEDGTE
+451 PTSPEDSAE
-460 GDGRYA
+460 GDARYA
-466 TFAKGAMYW
+466 TFARGAMYW
-475 SPETGPQPVTGAI
+475 SPETGAQPVSGAI
-488 YDAWAS
+488 YEAWAS
-494 QSYERGPLGLPT
+494 LSFERGPLGLPT

-518 NYQHGTLNY
+518 NFEHGTLNFV
-527 NRLTGDV
+527 RLTGDV
-534 TEVIDGITTPLSAE
+534 TEVVDGITTPLSTE

-560 SLPAHPAAT
+560 SLPAHPAAA

>member
-1 VSSRSRAP
+1 ML
-9 ATFLTAIAAT
+9 LTAIAAT

-24 AVANLTRDRGVHNSP
+24 WVADATRDRAAPGPP
-39 PARDTQLSE
+39 PARDTRLVE
-48 QPLVGL
+48 QPLIGL
-54 GPGVTVR
+54 GGGVTVR
-61 EVTQNTPFSLV
+61 EITQDTPFSLV

-80 TSTRVRAKRPDGSWG
+80 TSTRVRAKHSDGSWG

-108 NGSQSGSAPTGP
+108 PKTQAG
-120 TEGPRSTD
+120 TEGPRGTD

-139 IAVTRPLDA
+139 IAVTRPIDA
-148 ALTLGVVPSQAGTSP
+148 PVTQPPSASP
-163 AGGGPPAAPRAP
+163 REPDNDKA
-175 SENEDL
+175 L
-181 GYRPASREQPFGQ
+181 GYKPASKEQPFGQ

-203 PQAPADT
+203 PQAPAKT
-210 HWTPPSGVL
+210 NWTPPEGVL
-219 MPGQP
+219 MPGQA

-229 RAEWGADESLR
+229 RAQWGADESLR
-240 CGTPQYDNG
+240 CGSPQYDNG
-249 IRAAVV
+249 IRAAVI

-309 TKAVEGFHTGG
+309 TKAVEAFHTGG

-337 PPTPI
+337 PPTPL
-342 QLRTMGRLRG
+342 QLRAVGRLLG
-352 WRLGMDGVDPKGT
+352 WRLGLDGVDPKGI
-365 VELESAGSHY
+365 VQLESAGSHY
-375 TTFPAGAIA
+375 TNFPAGAVA
-384 KLPTI
+384 TLPTI

-409 DEVRD
+409 DEIRD
-414 IASHFNDP
+414 VASHFNDP
-422 PEELINALKGGAI
+422 PEELLKALRGGAI
-435 YEHWEAIG
+435 YDHWEQIG
-443 GMNSVLGA
+443 GVKSVLGA
-451 PTSPEDGTE
+451 PTSPEDDAK
-460 GDGRYA
+460 GDARYV

-494 QSYERGPLGLPT
+494 LSYERGPLGLPT

-518 NYQHGTLNY
+518 NFQHGTLNY
-527 NRLTGDV
+527 ERLTGNV
-534 TEVIDGITTPLSAE
+534 TEVVDGITTPLSTQT
-548 SPSGPT
+548 PSGPT
-554 VPPEHF
+554 VPLEHF
-560 SLPAHPAAT
+560 SLPAHPGAT

>member
-1 VSSRSRAP
+1 MSPSRGP
-9 ATFLTAIAAT
+9 TTLLTAIAAT

-24 AVANLTRDRGVHNSP
+24 WVADTTRDRRTASP
-39 PARDTQLSE
+39 PPAHSTQLAE
-48 QPLVGL
+48 QPLTGL
-54 GPGVTVR
+54 GGGVTVR
-61 EVTQNTPFSLV
+61 EISQENPFSLV

-108 NGSQSGSAPTGP
+108 GMTAAGSL
-120 TEGPRSTD
+120 EGPRGTD

-139 IAVTRPLDA
+139 IAITRPIDA
-148 ALTLGVVPSQAGTSP
+148 PVTL
-163 AGGGPPAAPRAP
+163 PPAVPAKDPR
-175 SENEDL
+175 NETGL
-181 GYRPASREQPFGQ
+181 GYKPASREQPFGQ

-203 PQAPADT
+203 PQAPAQT
-210 HWTPPSGVL
+210 QWTPPSGVL
-219 MPGQP
+219 MPGQA

-240 CGTPQYDNG
+240 CGSPQYDNG

-309 TKAVEGFHTGG
+309 TKAVEAFHTGG

-342 QLRTMGRLRG
+342 QLRTLGRLLG
-352 WRLGMDGVDPKGT
+352 WRLGLDGVDPKGT
-365 VELESAGSHY
+365 VALESAGSHY
-375 TTFPAGAIA
+375 TTFAAGSIA
-384 KLPTI
+384 TLPTI

-409 DEVRD
+409 DEARD

-422 PEELINALKGGAI
+422 PEELIKALQGGAI
-435 YEHWEAIG
+435 YDHWQAIG

-451 PTSPEDGTE
+451 PTSPEDSAE
-460 GDGRYA
+460 GDARYV
-466 TFAKGAMYW
+466 TFARGAMYW
-475 SPETGPQPVTGAI
+475 SPETGAQPVTGAL

-494 QSYERGPLGLPT
+494 LSYERGALGLPT
-506 SAEIQEPLQITQ
+506 SAELQEPLQITQ
-518 NYQHGTLNY
+518 NFQHGTLNY
-527 NRLTGDV
+527 ERLTANV
-534 TEVIDGITTPLSAE
+534 TEVAEGITTPLSTQ

-554 VPPEHF
+554 VAPEHF
-560 SLPAHPAAT
+560 SLPAHPSAT